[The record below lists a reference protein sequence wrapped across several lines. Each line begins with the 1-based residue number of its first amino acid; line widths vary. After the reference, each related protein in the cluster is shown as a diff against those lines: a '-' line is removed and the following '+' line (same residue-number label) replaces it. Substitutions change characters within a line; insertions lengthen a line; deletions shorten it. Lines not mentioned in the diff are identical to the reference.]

1 MTELEQFA
9 RDLYA
14 AAPRAAGGR
23 PAGTPTRTPT
33 CPPCG
38 PAPSVGLWPRP
49 SRVSP
54 TTHRRRPS
62 PSSSGT
68 WRRGSQLLRD
78 VIATGLLEALA
89 SAVSGGAAGRPD
101 RWPGCSGPQSRAY
114 LDAWDQ
120 LTLGRSS
127 LEPS

>member
-14 AAPRAAGGR
+14 AAPGLREAVRGDADPDPDIPTLWAGTVGRAVAATLTGLSPDDRAATFAVIER
-23 PAGTPTRTPT
+23 HLAG
-33 CPPCG
+33 
-38 PAPSVGLWPRP
+38 
-49 SRVSP
+49 
-54 TTHRRRPS
+54 
-62 PSSSGT
+62 
-68 WRRGSQLLRD
+68 GSQLLRD
-78 VIATGLLEALA
+78 VISTGLLEALA
-89 SAVSGGAAGRPD
+89 SEVSGGRLDGPTLAGLL
-101 RWPGCSGPQSRAY
+101 GPQSRAY